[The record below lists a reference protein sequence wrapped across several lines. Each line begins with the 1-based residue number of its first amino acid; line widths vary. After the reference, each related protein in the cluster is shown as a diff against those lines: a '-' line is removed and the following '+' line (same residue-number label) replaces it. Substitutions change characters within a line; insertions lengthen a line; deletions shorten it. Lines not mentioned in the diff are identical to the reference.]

1 MSFLTGLSTRSEA
14 EKKGKKSKM
23 EEHVPLP
30 GAHDDVSYM
39 GVCAP
44 TIPADL
50 SLPKSCD
57 MNKAGVGSPV

>member
-30 GAHDDVSYM
+30 GAHDDFSYM
-39 GVCAP
+39 GVCVP
-44 TIPADL
+44 TIPA
-50 SLPKSCD
+50 
-57 MNKAGVGSPV
+57 G